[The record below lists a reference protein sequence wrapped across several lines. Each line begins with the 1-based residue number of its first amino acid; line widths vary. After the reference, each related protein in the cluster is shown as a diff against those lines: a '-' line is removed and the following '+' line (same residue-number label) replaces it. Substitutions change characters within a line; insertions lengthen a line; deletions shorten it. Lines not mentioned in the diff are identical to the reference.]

1 MNQDNGHPRPFHF
14 VQNFLDFKRG
24 VKLNSTTTDNRWFGI
39 RKGALMAKYDS
50 TSLRNVAIIGHGGT
64 GKTSLC
70 EALLFTAGKTDRP
83 GRVDEGTS
91 GMDYEPEEQ
100 KRHISIS
107 AATNYLDWNKHKIN
121 IIDTPGDSNFAF
133 DTKSCLRIIDSAVV
147 VIDAVGGVEFQTQ
160 KVWEYAD
167 EFNLPRI
174 IFINRMDRERADF
187 LKAVDS
193 VKEKI
198 GRKATPL
205 FLPIGEEDS
214 FKGIVDLLAMKAYLF
229 DDPKGTHKAADIPAE
244 MKSDAEQC
252 RETMV
257 EDIAECDET
266 LMDKYLESGD
276 LTPEELA
283 AGLRKGIASRSLF
296 PVICG
301 SAAKNIGVSTLMDMI
316 VQHLPSPADRG
327 PVTGKKPGKE
337 EMEQRR
343 PEESEPFSAMVFKT
357 IADPYAGRLTLFRV
371 YSGTLSSEGS
381 IYNASRKLTER
392 FSNAFFLEGKNQ
404 KPAEILVPGDIAV
417 LAKLKDT
424 ATGDTICNEKA
435 PILFDKLAIPPSIM
449 SFAIEPKS
457 RGDEDKIVSSIH
469 RLTEEDPTLNFR
481 REEQTKEMILSGMGQ
496 IHIEV
501 AVEKM
506 KRKFGVEVN
515 LKIPKVPYKETIK
528 GKTNVQGRYKKQ
540 SGGRGQF
547 GDCWLDIEPLP
558 RSGGFEFVDKI
569 VGGVIPQQY
578 RPAVEKGI
586 IEAMGE
592 GVLAGYPIVDV
603 KVILMDGSYHTV
615 DSSEMAFKIAGSL
628 GFKKGI
634 LACQPI
640 LLEPIVNIDIEIPD
654 EYMGDVIG
662 DLNSRRGRVLGM
674 DTQGTNQIVKGQAPL
689 AEILKYAPDL
699 RSMTSGRGTFTYT
712 HSHYEEVPPFI
723 AEKITADYKAKKEEV

>member
-1 MNQDNGHPRPFHF
+1 
-14 VQNFLDFKRG
+14 
-24 VKLNSTTTDNRWFGI
+24 
-39 RKGALMAKYDS
+39 MAQYDS
-50 TSLRNVAIIGHGGT
+50 TSLRNVAIIGLGGT

-70 EALLFTAGKTDRP
+70 EAFLFTAGKTDRP
-83 GRVDEGTS
+83 GRVDDGSS

-100 KRHISIS
+100 KRRISIS
-107 AATNYLDWNKHKIN
+107 AATNYFDWNKHKIN

-133 DTKSCLRIIDSAVV
+133 DTKSCLRIIDSAVI

-167 EFNLPRI
+167 EFKLPRI
-174 IFINRMDRERADF
+174 LFINRMDRERADF
-187 LKAVDS
+187 LKSVDS
-193 VKEKI
+193 VKERI

-205 FLPIGEEDS
+205 FLPIGNEDG

-229 DDPKGTHKAADIPAE
+229 EDPRGNYKSADIPAE
-244 MKSDAEQC
+244 MKSDAEQY

-257 EDIAECDET
+257 EDIAECDEA
-266 LMDKYLESGD
+266 LMDKYLDSGE
-276 LTPEELA
+276 LTPEELT
-283 AGLRKGIASRSLF
+283 AGLCKGIASGSLF

-301 SAAKNIGVSTLMDMI
+301 SATKNISVSTLMDMI
-316 VQHLPSPADRG
+316 VQYLPSPADRG
-327 PVTGKKPGKE
+327 AVTGKKPGKE
-337 EMEQRR
+337 DTEQRR
-343 PEESEPFSAMVFKT
+343 PGVSEPFSAMVFKT

-381 IYNASRKLTER
+381 IYNASRKLSER

-435 PILFDKLAIPPSIM
+435 PVLFEKLEIPPPIM

-528 GKTNVQGRYKKQ
+528 AKTNVQGRYKKQ

-558 RSGGFEFVDKI
+558 RGGGFEFVDKI

-603 KVILMDGSYHTV
+603 KVTLMDGSYHTV

-634 LACQPI
+634 LACQPT

-674 DTQGTNQIVKGQAPL
+674 DTRGTNQIIKGMAPL

-723 AEKITADYKAKKEEV
+723 AEKITADYKARKEEV